1 MNNIIYR
8 DQSNLLLQFFIILED
23 EPLYNS
29 EYTPI
34 GKVLY
39 WLNVLEKIKYLRNYE
54 YILRPDFI
62 NSFRLLVN

>member
-1 MNNIIYR
+1 MARTFEY
-8 DQSNLLLQFFIILED
+8 DTEDSQFFIILED

-39 WLNVLEKIKYLRNYE
+39 GLNVLEKIKYLRNYE

>member
-1 MNNIIYR
+1 M
-8 DQSNLLLQFFIILED
+8 
-23 EPLYNS
+23 NS

-39 WLNVLEKIKYLRNYE
+39 GLNVLEKIKYLRNHE

-62 NSFRLLVN
+62 NIFRLLVN